1 MGSIMS
7 DRLTQRG
14 AHGDSWLSGHPSH
27 WGNGPEWGSAART
40 LATGPGSRVTPGGGW
55 EGPGGYHRDGP
66 APWAAPD
73 GRTEG
78 ARGEGPARKI
88 PALKPP
94 AFDGT
99 GTVEA
104 FLAQFRV
111 AAYGNR
117 WTDEEMGWQLATC
130 LKGATSEILA
140 QVDLGGPGV
149 FARIADALG
158 SRYIS
163 NPRTCQQ
170 QLACRKQLAGETL
183 QKLGDEI
190 LLLARRAHPGLSRV
204 VVESIA
210 SSYFI
215 AALKSDDIRR
225 FVVLTRPANYQ
236 EFVAAAIEAQ
246 PLQATYHEAKARPLM
261 AMDKPWSRDAG
272 TTGRATGRGE
282 AGRGKDRF
290 GREIECWLCRG
301 PHLRRQCPEYIK
313 LRERLNPAK
322 EEVAKKG
329 EN

>member
-1 MGSIMS
+1 M
-7 DRLTQRG
+7 
-14 AHGDSWLSGHPSH
+14 
-27 WGNGPEWGSAART
+27 
-40 LATGPGSRVTPGGGW
+40 
-55 EGPGGYHRDGP
+55 
-66 APWAAPD
+66 
-73 GRTEG
+73 
-78 ARGEGPARKI
+78 
-88 PALKPP
+88 
-94 AFDGT
+94 
-99 GTVEA
+99 EA

-117 WTDEEMGWQLATC
+117 WSDEEMGWQLATC

-170 QLACRKQLAGETL
+170 QLACRRQLAGETL

-246 PLQATYHEAKARPLM
+246 PLQATYQEPRARPLM
-261 AMDKPWSRDAG
+261 AMDKTDTGS
-272 TTGRATGRGE
+272 TGRETGRG
-282 AGRGKDRF
+282 RDRF

-322 EEVAKKG
+322 AEEVKKG